1 MSQLNTVSAK
11 KLMGHVSGF
20 ALAVAGVAIF
30 STAAQAGFEW
40 TPPVKP
46 VAAPVAQTD
55 GALMPEMPAIPRDH
69 VETIDM
75 TAAVTAAPEAPVPAY
90 VPAHSPVSAP
100 ASPLLQPAP
109 HIPSNPFPVA
119 APVEDAPRAPAR
131 TLAPDTISSA
141 PLASSTPSP
150 SSSAYENAEG
160 FGSDIPLALA
170 MRQIVPAQF
179 AYVFSGNVDQ
189 GTRVTWNGGKPW
201 NDVLADAI
209 RPQGL
214 DLSVSGQTV
223 RVFPQGQMPVAAAP
237 LSASASNAPM
247 LTGISD
253 DASAGSEP
261 AREVYV
267 RRNSSSGPVP
277 AERAP
282 GEPAVTT
289 ANTPVVLTAE
299 SVANKPKEKSSF
311 WSHFGLDSSD
321 TTTIRNEDKT
331 VTQPSVAAPKAAAAV
346 DAAAAPAYVPHT
358 PSASGQGQLVSE
370 MHDSQMYESQIN
382 EPLSLTSAPVAA
394 EKISTAGNPYMM
406 NSWRAEKGDS
416 LRNVLQGWSD
426 NAGVQLQWSAPADYV
441 LAEQVRIQGS
451 YTDALGEVLGAY
463 DENGPRPLGRL
474 HPNLPAG
481 PSVLI
486 IEASNN

>member
-1 MSQLNTVSAK
+1 MSQLKTVSAK

-20 ALAVAGVAIF
+20 ALAVAGVALF
-30 STAAQAGFEW
+30 SAAAQAGFEW

-46 VAAPVAQTD
+46 LAAPAAQTD

-75 TAAVTAAPEAPVPAY
+75 TAAVTAAPAAPVPAY
-90 VPAHSPVSAP
+90 VPSAP
-100 ASPLLQPAP
+100 ASPLLQPTP

-119 APVEDAPRAPAR
+119 APTDQAPRAPSR
-131 TLAPDTISSA
+131 VPAPDTISSA
-141 PLASSTPSP
+141 PLATPTASS
-150 SSSAYENAEG
+150 SSSAYEHAEG

-170 MRQIVPAQF
+170 MRQIVPAQY

-189 GTRVTWNGGKPW
+189 GTRISWNGGKPW

-223 RVFPQGQMPVAAAP
+223 RVFPQGQAPVAAAP
-237 LSASASNAPM
+237 LSESHSPM
-247 LTGISD
+247 LTGV
-253 DASAGSEP
+253 AGDVSMASEP

-267 RRNSSSGPVP
+267 RRNSSSGPVV

-282 GEPAVTT
+282 GEPAVTS
-289 ANTPVVLTAE
+289 ANTPVVLTAD
-299 SVANKPKEKSSF
+299 SATKKPKEKSGF

-321 TTTIRNEDKT
+321 TTTIRNEEKN
-331 VTQPSVAAPKAAAAV
+331 VSQQGAAV
-346 DAAAAPAYVPHT
+346 DKSAYIPHT
-358 PSASGQGQLVSE
+358 PATSEQGQLVAE

-382 EPLSLTSAPVAA
+382 EPLSLTSAPAPA

-441 LAEQVRIQGS
+441 LPEQVRLQGS
-451 YTDALGEVLGAY
+451 YTDALGEVLEAY

-486 IEASNN
+486 IEASNS